1 MNNIRKH
8 FSIFAAAWIAG
19 VLMVSGCQATPP
31 PVEVGTMAAV
41 SSTPVPTQP
50 SATPLPTATQEPT
63 ETDTPS
69 PITSATPTP
78 QATPKLVTPTGQLT
92 AVPTLSDQAAKNA
105 LVAAFEK
112 LKSAYPYRL
121 AEDSTG
127 ANPYSRVTDYA
138 AADRTHTVFNSGS
151 PAAGLTEMIR
161 DGGQQYYL
169 ENGSWTTNTPPGATG
184 SLLDLTSVLV
194 SGLKSVTYG
203 GQETVQN
210 VACFVF
216 ITHTNLPIGSSTYD
230 SHGKAWVGIA
240 DGLPHQ
246 VISNYTISGVPG
258 TSTTT
263 LVYSYGVQV
272 VITPPPV
279 K

>member
-1 MNNIRKH
+1 MNKTRKQIS
-8 FSIFAAAWIAG
+8 FLAAAWLVGALI
-19 VLMVSGCQATPP
+19 VSGCKVPL
-31 PVEVGTMAAV
+31 PVQVGTLVSV
-41 SSTPVPTQP
+41 SSTPAPTKP

-63 ETDTPS
+63 ETDTPA
-69 PITSATPTP
+69 PVTSATLTPQPTP
-78 QATPKLVTPTGQLT
+78 KQVTPTGQLT
-92 AVPTLSDQAAKNA
+92 VVPTLSDQAAKDT

-112 LKSAYPYRL
+112 LKSAYPFRL

-151 PAAGLTEMIR
+151 PSAGLTEMIR
-161 DGGQQYYL
+161 YGGQQYFLY
-169 ENGSWTTNTPPGATG
+169 NGSWTTNSPPGASG
-184 SLLDLTSVLV
+184 SLLDLTSLLV

-210 VACFVF
+210 VPCFVF
-216 ITHTNLPIGSSTYD
+216 ITHTNLPVGSGTYD
-230 SHGKAWVGIA
+230 SNGKAWVGIA

-246 VISNYTISGVPG
+246 VISTYTISGVPG

-272 VITPPPV
+272 EITLPPV